1 MIGAGA
7 TPPTLSLQLDQQSR
21 LRQQTKTQRDP
32 KRAFPARQ
40 SPLGGCRQVESSG
53 CHSERH
59 GVTPAQGGLTDRDSI
74 NGHHRITQAADR
86 QATIRTS
93 LNLSVSGPYSRRGQH
108 PTVGGIPTNGQNS
121 VAPSVGRRA
130 RGSELE
136 HPEMVP
142 INAEGFQ
149 SDLPSEMCRSWFSTV
164 SRPRTWIGRST
175 WN

>member
-1 MIGAGA
+1 MLSRFEEAGSVIGAGA
-7 TPPTLSLQLDQQSR
+7 TPSTLSLQLDQQSR

-53 CHSERH
+53 CRSERH
-59 GVTPAQGGLTDRDSI
+59 GVTPTQGGLTDRDSV
-74 NGHHRITQAADR
+74 NGHHRITQTADR

-108 PTVGGIPTNGQNS
+108 PTVGRIPPNGQYC

-136 HPEMVP
+136 HPKMIL
-142 INAEGFQ
+142 INTGRCQ
-149 SDLPSEMCRSWFSTV
+149 SDLPSEICQS
-164 SRPRTWIGRST
+164 
-175 WN
+175 